1 MEREDSSLPCG
12 DSWVGP
18 IHVSRSQEPLVADGL
33 HHSETVTLHPEV
45 MSEGSDKLQAC
56 DTLNAND
63 QGGPCGWFGIHP
75 LCLQRFRTP
84 RWVLFWICWA
94 GALQGLIVNGFVNVV
109 ITTIERRF
117 NLKSRESGLIA
128 GCYDIASFLCLI
140 PVSYLGGTRNKPHII
155 GGGVLVLAL
164 GSFVFSLPH
173 FLSDTYTFS
182 KEAQDVCN
190 LNYNWTNCNNNV
202 SYGLSYYKYVF
213 FLGQL
218 LHGAGASPFYT
229 LGCTYLDENVSTK
242 MSSVYLGIYYT
253 MAIIGPALGYILGG
267 QFLEIYTDIGVDPA
281 EHGLTSASSVW
292 VGAWWLGFLFAAGV
306 GFLVAIPIGAF
317 PKLLPGYYT
326 IQSRKVSEMHGKL
339 KDSEVSQSG
348 FGNSIADLP
357 ASLKIL
363 LINPTFV
370 FLSLAGAS
378 EGMILSGLA
387 TFLPKVIESQFSVAA
402 SAAALLVGMVTVPGA
417 GGGTFFGGYLV
428 KKFNLRCASIIR
440 MCLLFS
446 VICLT
451 MCTVFFIHC
460 PNPRFAG
467 VDTPVT
473 NTTPFKRDVV
483 SFKAD
488 CNAQC
493 DCPTERYNP
502 VCGTDNVIYFSPCFA
517 GCQSFHHLADTKVY
531 ENCTCV
537 EGPGRNETI
546 KDSTVVIQAVREKC
560 PNSCTLMPLFLVMIF
575 FAMLFTFLVSMPSLS
590 ATLRC
595 VAESQKSFALGI
607 QWITVRLLGT
617 IPGPVLF
624 GSLIDLS
631 CDVWQEDCSG
641 QGACLV
647 YDNKRMNIHLLIIT
661 CVLKILSALF
671 FFLAWFLYRPPQDVL
686 DSNPQ
691 EMREITPE
699 KSLPTVTQILQT
711 PEINGVNAPNSDVI
725 SNGVAS
731 HL

>member
-1 MEREDSSLPCG
+1 MDREDSSLPRG

-33 HHSETVTLHPEV
+33 HHSEAVTLHPEV
-45 MSEGSDKLQAC
+45 MSEGSDILQAC
-56 DTLNAND
+56 DTLDAND

-75 LCLQRFRTP
+75 LCFQKFRTP
-84 RWVLFWICWA
+84 RWVLFWLCWA

-164 GSFVFSLPH
+164 GSFIFSLPH

-182 KEAQDVCN
+182 KEVQDVCN
-190 LNYNWTNCNNNV
+190 LNHNWTNCNNNV
-202 SYGLSYYKYVF
+202 SYVLSNYKYVF

-242 MSSVYLGIYYT
+242 MSSVYL
-253 MAIIGPALGYILGG
+253 
-267 QFLEIYTDIGVDPA
+267 
-281 EHGLTSASSVW
+281 
-292 VGAWWLGFLFAAGV
+292 
-306 GFLVAIPIGAF
+306 
-317 PKLLPGYYT
+317 GYYT

-488 CNAQC
+488 CNAHC

-537 EGPGRNETI
+537 EDPGRNETI

-631 CDVWQEDCSG
+631 CDVWQKDCSG

-699 KSLPTVTQILQT
+699 KSLPTVTQTLQT
-711 PEINGVNAPNSDVI
+711 PEINGVNAPNSDVT